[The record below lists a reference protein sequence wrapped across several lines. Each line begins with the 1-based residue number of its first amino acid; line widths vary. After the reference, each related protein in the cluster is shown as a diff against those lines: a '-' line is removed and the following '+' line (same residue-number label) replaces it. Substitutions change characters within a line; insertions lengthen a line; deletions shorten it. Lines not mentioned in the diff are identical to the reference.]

1 MSTATAVAAP
11 ERLTPTARR
20 SILGG
25 VITLFLDS
33 YDIYLP
39 ALVLP
44 AALGYFEPANMS
56 DTTRATLN
64 TLVFTVT
71 LLGRPIGG
79 PIFGNL
85 SDRIGRKRVAL
96 ITGAGFTVMV
106 TLMGCLPG
114 YGSWGYGSI
123 IALIVLRLLGG
134 VFLGGGY
141 AGPVPLAIERAP
153 RRWRGLVGGLVV
165 TGAGLALVFISL
177 IQLLALNHMAP
188 HSFEVWGWRIPF
200 FVGTIM
206 GILYLV
212 YFHRLVPELDDEE
225 FARSRREKKMPLAQL
240 LTGQEDRARLTQSA
254 VLMTGM
260 WFASQMTVSFL
271 PVLLITV
278 LHQSP
283 TDVSWFEV
291 ISSLITACGMVAY
304 GALSQ
309 RVGRRT
315 VLQWMA
321 VSVVTIG
328 SAAWVFMIHFAEA
341 GASFGLIALMA
352 GIASFVTNAPLG
364 VFVVYL
370 NERFGTNVR
379 AAGYS
384 TAYTFGLILP
394 GLYTVWVKGLN
405 HIVPYA
411 YTALFLIPL
420 GGVLV
425 FLAAHFG
432 PETLNAPL
440 LGARGRDRDRSLE
453 EPGAELARGMAGV
466 GRVRTGQAAGVG
478 VRPG

>member
-1 MSTATAVAAP
+1 MSTDSAAVAT
-11 ERLTPTARR
+11 ERLTPAARR
-20 SILGG
+20 SIFGG

-56 DTTRATLN
+56 DTTRATLD

-96 ITGAGFTVMV
+96 IAGAGFTLMV

-114 YGSWGYGSI
+114 YGAWGYWSI
-123 IALIVLRLLGG
+123 GALIALRLLGG

-165 TGAGLALVFISL
+165 TGAGLALVMISL

-200 FVGTIM
+200 FVGTLM
-206 GILYLV
+206 GLLYLA

-225 FARSRREKKMPLAQL
+225 FARSRTERKMPLAQL
-240 LTGQEDRARLTQSA
+240 LTGQEDRARLTQTV

-278 LHQSP
+278 LHQTP
-283 TDVSWFEV
+283 TNVSWFEV
-291 ISSLITACGMVAY
+291 VSSLTTACGMVAY

-315 VLQWMA
+315 LLRWVA

-328 SAAWVFMIHFAEA
+328 SAAWVFMIHFADA

-352 GIASFVTNAPLG
+352 GIANFVTNAPLG

-370 NERFGTNVR
+370 NERFGTQVR

-394 GLYTVWVKGLN
+394 GLYTVWIKTLAHV
-405 HIVPYA
+405 VPYA

-425 FLAAHFG
+425 FLAAHRG
-432 PETLNAPL
+432 PETLDAPL
-440 LGARGRDRDRSLE
+440 LGAPGRDRSLD
-453 EPGAELARGMAGV
+453 EPGAELARGMAGA
-466 GRVRTGQAAGVG
+466 GRVRTGRAAGVG
-478 VRPG
+478 VRSG

>member
-1 MSTATAVAAP
+1 MSTTDSAAEAH
-11 ERLTPTARR
+11 ERLSPAARR

-44 AALGYFEPANMS
+44 AAFGYFEPANMS
-56 DTTRATLN
+56 DTTRATLD
-64 TLVFTVT
+64 TLVLTVT

-96 ITGAGFTVMV
+96 ITGSGFTVMV

-114 YGSWGYGSI
+114 YDSWGYGSI

-134 VFLGGGY
+134 IFLGGGY

-165 TGAGLALVFISL
+165 TGAGLALVMISL
-177 IQLLALNHMAP
+177 IQLLALDHMAP

-200 FVGTIM
+200 FVGAIM
-206 GILYLV
+206 GILYLA
-212 YFHRLVPELDDEE
+212 YFHRLVPELSDEE
-225 FARSRREKKMPLAQL
+225 FAGSRREPRMPLAQL
-240 LTGQEDRARLTQSA
+240 LTGEEDRNRLIQSV

-283 TDVSWFEV
+283 TNVSWFEIV
-291 ISSLITACGMVAY
+291 SSLTTATGMVLY

-315 VLQWMA
+315 LLRWVSL
-321 VSVVTIG
+321 SVVTIG

-341 GASFGLIALMA
+341 GASFGVIALMA
-352 GIASFVTNAPLG
+352 GIANFVTNAPLG

-370 NERFGTNVR
+370 NERFGTHVR

-394 GLYTVWVKGLN
+394 GLYTVWVKGLA
-405 HIVPYA
+405 HVVPYA

-420 GGVLV
+420 GGALV
-425 FLAAHFG
+425 FLAAHHG
-432 PETLNAPL
+432 PETLDAPL
-440 LGARGRDRDRSLE
+440 LGKRGRERAQD
-453 EPGAELARGMAGV
+453 EPGAELAVAGAM
-466 GRVRTGQAAGVG
+466 RVRGAAPARVG
-478 VRPG
+478 VRSG

>member
-1 MSTATAVAAP
+1 MP
-11 ERLTPTARR
+11 DERLTTAARR

-25 VITLFLDS
+25 VITLFVDS

-44 AALGYFEPANMS
+44 AALGYFEPGNMS

-96 ITGAGFTVMV
+96 ISASGFTLMV

-114 YGSWGYGSI
+114 YGTWGYGSI
-123 IALIVLRLLGG
+123 GALIALRLIGG
-134 VFLGGGY
+134 IFLGGGY

-165 TGAGLALVFISL
+165 TGAGLALVVISL

-200 FVGTIM
+200 FVGTIL

-212 YFHRLVPELDDEE
+212 YFHKLVPELDDEE
-225 FARSRREKKMPLAQL
+225 FDRSHREPRMPLAQL
-240 LTGQEDRARLTQSA
+240 LTGEEDRARLTQSV

-278 LHQSP
+278 LHQTP
-283 TDVSWFEV
+283 TNVSWFEIV
-291 ISSLITACGMVAY
+291 SSLITACGMVLY

-309 RVGRRT
+309 KVGRRT
-315 VLQWMA
+315 VLRWVA

-341 GASFGLIALMA
+341 GASFGVIALMA

-370 NERFGTNVR
+370 NERFGIHVR

-394 GLYTVWVKGLN
+394 GLYTVWVKGLA
-405 HIVPYA
+405 HVVPYA

-420 GGVLV
+420 GGALV
-425 FLAAHFG
+425 FLAAHRG
-432 PETLNAPL
+432 PETLDAPL
-440 LGARGRDRDRSLE
+440 LGERGRDRSLD
-453 EPGAELARGMAGV
+453 EPGAELAATGAMRARGRAPA
-466 GRVRTGQAAGVG
+466 RVG
-478 VRPG
+478 VRSTS

>member
-1 MSTATAVAAP
+1 MSTDSAAAER
-11 ERLTPTARR
+11 ERLTPAARR

-56 DTTRATLN
+56 DTTRATLD

-96 ITGAGFTVMV
+96 IAGSGFTLMV

-123 IALIVLRLLGG
+123 IALIVLRLIGG
-134 VFLGGGY
+134 IFLGGGY

-165 TGAGLALVFISL
+165 TGAGLALVMISL

-206 GILYLV
+206 GLLYLV

-225 FARSRREKKMPLAQL
+225 FNRSRREKRMPLAQL
-240 LTGQEDRARLTQSA
+240 LTGQEDRARLTQTV

-278 LHQSP
+278 LHQTPSN
-283 TDVSWFEV
+283 VSWFEIV
-291 ISSLITACGMVAY
+291 SSLTTASGMVLY

-309 RVGRRT
+309 KVGRRT
-315 VLQWMA
+315 LLRWVA

-352 GIASFVTNAPLG
+352 GIANFVTNAPLG

-370 NERFGTNVR
+370 NERFGTQVR

-394 GLYTVWVKGLN
+394 GLYTVWVKGLA
-405 HIVPYA
+405 HIVPFA
-411 YTALFLIPL
+411 YTALFFIPL
-420 GGVLV
+420 GGALV
-425 FLAAHFG
+425 FLAAHRG
-432 PETLNAPL
+432 PETLDAPL
-440 LGARGRDRDRSLE
+440 LGEPGRDRTHD
-453 EPGAELARGMAGV
+453 EPGAELAVTGAMRTHGRGRLRV
-466 GRVRTGQAAGVG
+466 GARSG
-478 VRPG
+478 

>member
-1 MSTATAVAAP
+1 VAVAP
-11 ERLTPTARR
+11 ERLTPAARR
-20 SILGG
+20 SIFGG
-25 VITLFLDS
+25 VITLFIDS

-44 AALGYFEPANMS
+44 AALGYFEPGSMS
-56 DTTRATLN
+56 STTKATLN

-96 ITGAGFTVMV
+96 ITGAGFTLMT
-106 TLMGCLPG
+106 TLMACLPG
-114 YGSWGYGSI
+114 YGRWGYWSI
-123 IALIVLRLLGG
+123 GALIALRLVNGI
-134 VFLGGGY
+134 FLGGGY
-141 AGPVPLAIERAP
+141 AGPIPLALERAP

-165 TGAGLALVFISL
+165 TGAGLALVVISL

-200 FVGTIM
+200 FAGSVM
-206 GILYLV
+206 GVLYLL
-212 YFHRLVPELDDEE
+212 YFHRLVPEMDMEE
-225 FARSRREKKMPLAQL
+225 LERARRQPRMPLAQL
-240 LTGQEDRARLTQSA
+240 LTSSQRGALVQVV

-283 TDVSWFEV
+283 TNVSWFEV
-291 ISSLITACGMVAY
+291 VSSLVTGGGMVLY
-304 GALSQ
+304 GVLSQ
-309 RVGRRT
+309 RVGRRGLLRW
-315 VLQWMA
+315 VA
-321 VSVVTIG
+321 VSVVTVG
-328 SAAWVFMIHFAEA
+328 SAAWVFMIRFADT
-341 GASFGLIALMA
+341 GASFGAIALMA

-370 NERFGTNVR
+370 NERFGTQVR

-394 GLYTVWVKGLN
+394 GLYTVWVKGLA

-420 GGVLV
+420 GGALV
-425 FLAAHFG
+425 FIAAHRG
-432 PETLNAPL
+432 PETLDAPL
-440 LGARGRDRDRSLE
+440 LRGRATAEEAEDEAREEAEEPATVRVGRRAAQPVGAR
-453 EPGAELARGMAGV
+453 P
-466 GRVRTGQAAGVG
+466 T
-478 VRPG
+478 

>member
-1 MSTATAVAAP
+1 MSTDSAAVTR
-11 ERLTPTARR
+11 EQLTPAARR

-56 DTTRATLN
+56 DTTRATLD

-96 ITGAGFTVMV
+96 ITGAGFTLMV

-177 IQLLALNHMAP
+177 IQLLALDHMAP

-200 FVGTIM
+200 FVGTVL
-206 GILYLV
+206 GILYLF
-212 YFHRLVPELDDEE
+212 YFHRLVPELDEE
-225 FARSRREKKMPLAQL
+225 ESARAKREPKMPLAQL
-240 LTGQEDRARLTQSA
+240 LTGQEDRSRLIQSV

-283 TDVSWFEV
+283 NNVSWFEIV
-291 ISSLITACGMVAY
+291 SSLTTASGMVLY

-309 RVGRRT
+309 KVGRRT
-315 VLQWMA
+315 LLRWVSL
-321 VSVVTIG
+321 SVVTIG

-341 GASFGLIALMA
+341 GASFVLIGLMA
-352 GIASFVTNAPLG
+352 GIANFVTNAPLG

-370 NERFGTNVR
+370 NERFGTQVR

-394 GLYTVWVKGLN
+394 GLYTVWVKGLA
-405 HIVPYA
+405 HVVPYA

-420 GGVLV
+420 GGALV

-432 PETLNAPL
+432 PETLDAPL
-440 LGARGRDRDRSLE
+440 LGERGRTRSVE
-453 EPGAELARGMAGV
+453 EPGAELAVTGA
-466 GRVRTGQAAGVG
+466 VRTHGRGRLRVG
-478 VRPG
+478 VRSG

>member
-1 MSTATAVAAP
+1 MSTDSAAVAP
-11 ERLTPTARR
+11 ERLTPAARR

-25 VITLFLDS
+25 VITLFIDS

-44 AALGYFEPANMS
+44 AALGYFEPASMS
-56 DTTRATLN
+56 DTTRATLD

-96 ITGAGFTVMV
+96 ITGSGFTLMV

-123 IALIVLRLLGG
+123 IALIALRLIGG
-134 VFLGGGY
+134 IFLGGGY

-153 RRWRGLVGGLVV
+153 RKWRGLVGGLVV
-165 TGAGLALVFISL
+165 TGAGLALVVISL
-177 IQLLALNHMAP
+177 IQILALNHMAP

-200 FVGTIM
+200 FAGTVM
-206 GILYLV
+206 GIAYLA

-225 FARSRREKKMPLAQL
+225 FARSQREGRKPLMQL
-240 LTGQEDRARLTQSA
+240 LTGEEDRARLTQA
-254 VLMTGM
+254 VLLMTGM

-278 LHQSP
+278 LHQTP
-283 TDVSWFEV
+283 GNVSWFEIV
-291 ISSLITACGMVAY
+291 SSLTTATGMVLY

-309 RVGRRT
+309 KVGRRT
-315 VLQWMA
+315 LLRWVA
-321 VSVVTIG
+321 VSVMTIG

-341 GASFGLIALMA
+341 GASFGVIALMA
-352 GIASFVTNAPLG
+352 GIANFVTNAPLG

-370 NERFGTNVR
+370 NERFGTQVR

-394 GLYTVWVKGLN
+394 GLYTVWVKGLA
-405 HIVPYA
+405 HVVPYA

-420 GGVLV
+420 GGALV
-425 FLAAHFG
+425 FVAAHRG
-432 PETLNAPL
+432 PETLDAPL
-440 LGARGRDRDRSLE
+440 LGASGRDRSMD
-453 EPGAELARGMAGV
+453 EPGAELAVTGAMRRRSGVRG
-466 GRVRTGQAAGVG
+466 RVG
-478 VRPG
+478 VRSG